1 MGLILLTL
9 HPITYAATVAGVVA
23 LVTGRQWP
31 PRAVLL
37 TWAVVPLLLTPILWY
52 LGLPLFGWIFEGL
65 GILLLFYLILPL
77 NGVLFGLGIAPI
89 LWRWFAKY
97 SVRKAAYLGLGV
109 QIVIVI
115 VNLIILAQF
124 NTYAGIA
131 GFRPAWAR

>member
-1 MGLILLTL
+1 MGLVLLL
-9 HPITYAATVAGVVA
+9 FHPITYAAVLAGIVA
-23 LVTGRQWP
+23 LITRRQWP
-31 PRAVLL
+31 PLPVLL
-37 TWAVVPLLLTPILWY
+37 TWAVVPLLLNPILWY

-77 NGVLFGLGIAPI
+77 NGILFGLGIAPS

-97 SVRKAAYLGLGV
+97 SARKAAYIGLGV
-109 QIVIVI
+109 QIVILI

-124 NTYAGIA
+124 PTYAGIA